1 MGMKARKEQ
10 GHWPQGT
17 PVRVGG
23 WETKDKGQKQQGQG
37 GDSPWAVSHSARALR
52 GVQDRLPASPGW
64 AHSHMC
70 SHSHEALTCSHTYM
84 LATFTLMST
93 HTFVHTRAHTYTVT
107 CTLILTLSHTHAHI
121 VVFQN
126 QLEPPH

>member
-37 GDSPWAVSHSARALR
+37 GDSPWAVSHSAPGPAGCAGSPPSLTLLGTLTHVLTLTR
-52 GVQDRLPASPGW
+52 GTHMLTHLHACHLHTHV
-64 AHSHMC
+64 HSHL
-70 SHSHEALTCSHTYM
+70 HAHTCSHIHSH
-84 LATFTLMST
+84 L
-93 HTFVHTRAHTYTVT
+93 HTYTHT
-107 CTLILTLSHTHAHI
+107 QSHMLT
-121 VVFQN
+121 
-126 QLEPPH
+126 